1 MKYFIEVLQN
11 GLGFTLILSGLYALL
26 DEKDKKKKTVLLSF
40 ILGLI
45 GALIFTY
52 LRSEPS
58 LNKIRGNLSFT
69 TMSVVFG
76 LSVLYILLGFSIV
89 RSKLPKLAALCESV
103 LTPLIN
109 IAMLTH
115 YLPTLILYTKD
126 FMPYGQDTMNTE
138 IVLRIIF
145 WLLGLAFLVLV
156 SWALN
161 GSIKRLDKDNVRF
174 LVRLAFFFNMIFQ
187 FALVLQRLYALR
199 LIPREKWIFA
209 FFAFGVNN
217 ENMFT
222 FVSIVVLTVIP
233 IILWFKNRKVKEEY
247 NNPAELRKIKAGM
260 RSARRWSAFFVIM
273 VIAASLTLS
282 VVKFYYERE
291 VELSPPE
298 EFEMRGDNAVIPLE
312 LLEDEHLHRFEYV
325 NPQGIHV
332 RFIALKKNSG
342 GNYTV
347 CFDACEICG
356 ASGYYER
363 KDQIVCKLCDV
374 VMNRGTIGFEGGC
387 NPIPMKF
394 TLGKGEILVSV
405 EELEKEANRFK

>member
-11 GLGFTLILSGLYALL
+11 GLGFTLILAGLYSLL
-26 DEKDKKKKTVLLSF
+26 EERDKKRKTILFSY
-40 ILGLI
+40 ILGLV
-45 GALIFTY
+45 GALIFSY

-58 LNKIRGNLSFT
+58 LNKIRGNLSFA

-76 LSVLYILLGFSIV
+76 LSVLYLILGFSVI
-89 RSKLPKLAALCESV
+89 RNKLPKLAGLSESV

-115 YLPTLILYTKD
+115 YLPTLLLYTKD

-145 WLLGLAFLVLV
+145 WLLGLAFLLLV
-156 SWALN
+156 AWALY
-161 GSIKRLDKDNVRF
+161 GSSKRLDKDNVRF
-174 LVRLAFFFNMIFQ
+174 FVRLAFAFNMIFQ
-187 FALVLQRLYALR
+187 LALVLQRLYALR

-209 FFAFGVNN
+209 FFAFGVNH
-217 ENMFT
+217 ENIFT
-222 FVSIVVLTVIP
+222 FASILVLTVIP
-233 IILWFKNRKVKEEY
+233 FALWFRNRRVKEEY
-247 NNPAELRKIKAGM
+247 NNPAELRKIKARM
-260 RSARRWSAFFVIM
+260 RSARRWSAFFIVM
-273 VIAASLTLS
+273 VILASLTLS
-282 VVKFYYERE
+282 IVKYLFERE

-298 EFEMRGDNAVIPLE
+298 PYEMRETHAVIPLE

-332 RFIALKKNSG
+332 RFIALKKNSA
-342 GNYTV
+342 GNYSV

-363 KDQIVCKLCDV
+363 KDEVVCKLCDV

-394 TLGKGEILVSV
+394 EVKDGEILVSV
-405 EELEKEANRFK
+405 EELEKEAYRFK